1 MANKT
6 ESSLVNMVAALG
18 GIALVASALL
28 GFAYQITKE
37 PIAIANK
44 KILENAIKVVS
55 PSGLQDAKYGEKYM
69 IASDKN
75 TAEKPDSLSCYP
87 VLDKD
92 GKLIATAISTYTKLG
107 FSGRF
112 DIMVGFKPDGTIVNT
127 AVLSHAETPG
137 LGDKMDVKKSD
148 WSKQYRDKDPKEF
161 NIKVTKDNGE
171 IDAITAAT
179 ISSRAFS
186 DAVTR
191 AYDAYMKGGRHE

>member
-6 ESSLVNMVAALG
+6 ESSLVNMVLALG

-28 GFAYQITKE
+28 GFVYQITKE
-37 PIAIANK
+37 PIALANK

-55 PSGLQDAKYGEKYM
+55 PSDLQDAQYGDKYM
-69 IASDKN
+69 IASDK
-75 TAEKPDSLSCYP
+75 DSLSCYP
-87 VLDKD
+87 VMDAD
-92 GKLIATAISTYTKLG
+92 GKLVATAISTYTKLG

-112 DIMVGFKPDGTIVNT
+112 DIMVGFKPDGTIINT

-148 WSKQYRDKDPKEF
+148 WSVQFRDKNPKEF
-161 NIKVTKDNGE
+161 NLKVTKDGGE
-171 IDAITAAT
+171 VDAITAAT

-186 DAVTR
+186 DAATR